1 MKILLV
7 EDSRTLAAVMA
18 SRLSSFGHQ
27 VQLAENGLEAL
38 VHFEGFA
45 PDLILM
51 DIEMPEMNGF
61 EACARI
67 RAIESTQPWAWTPII
82 FLTAS
87 DTPANLVTAIEA
99 GADDFMAKTVPEAV
113 LHARMR
119 AMSRIAQ
126 LRHRLAQA
134 NQQLESL
141 AHHDGLTGLY
151 NRRYLD
157 LHGSH
162 FWFEAMQAAR
172 GCAVLMIDL
181 DQFKPYNDH
190 YGHLAGD
197 DVLRAIGAALNEF
210 AASAHASGRARDAFA
225 ARYGG
230 EEFCLMLPYGDVSVT
245 EDLAHELVLRI
256 RQLALP
262 HEFNR
267 GRGVVTISVGA
278 FAQIPAQGN
287 LAEALQRAD
296 QGLYQAKESGGNRAL
311 VIR

>member
-18 SRLSSFGHQ
+18 NRLASFGHE

-38 VHFEGFA
+38 EHFERFE

-87 DTPANLVTAIEA
+87 DTAANLVTAIEA
-99 GADDFMAKTVPEAV
+99 GADDFMAKSLPEAV
-113 LHARMR
+113 LHAKMR

-134 NQQLESL
+134 NEQLESL
-141 AHHDGLTGLY
+141 ANHDGLTGLY
-151 NRRYLD
+151 NRRHLNLQGAYQ
-157 LHGSH
+157 
-162 FWFEAMQAAR
+162 WQQAVEAER

-197 DVLRAIGAALNEF
+197 DVLRVIGSTLNEF
-210 AASAHASGRARDAFA
+210 ATSVHATGRGRDAFA

-230 EEFCLMLPYGDVSVT
+230 EEFCLMLPHADAQST
-245 EDLAHELVLRI
+245 EELAHELVLRV

-267 GRGVVTISVGA
+267 GRGVLTVSVGA
-278 FAQIPAQGN
+278 FVQVPAQGS
-287 LAEALQRAD
+287 LESALKLAD
-296 QGLYQAKESGGNRAL
+296 QGLYQVKGSGGNRA
-311 VIR
+311 VIMH